1 MVANSNNSM
10 NNSGVANISPN
21 VISVEQNSE
30 SSSLTDDV
38 YDTNNNNTNA
48 NWKTNMFK
56 DAEKMGSTFHTSKK
70 IVRPREMEEQEQ
82 EVRRG
87 VVGRELQNQGS
98 RESDESSLSQR
109 QRWKSQPP
117 LHVQRQRSQS
127 TPRPRSERSS
137 HPSGTLSV
145 VAANTLVVVPSPE
158 RKDVFF
164 CGRANDV
171 IRTGGESV
179 PATEVERV
187 IKTHGDVR
195 ECAVFALPDEK
206 FGEAVCPAVVL
217 EGHRR
222 ASLLGIV
229 IRRRTDDG

>member
-1 MVANSNNSM
+1 
-10 NNSGVANISPN
+10 
-21 VISVEQNSE
+21 
-30 SSSLTDDV
+30 
-38 YDTNNNNTNA
+38 
-48 NWKTNMFK
+48 
-56 DAEKMGSTFHTSKK
+56 
-70 IVRPREMEEQEQ
+70 
-82 EVRRG
+82 
-87 VVGRELQNQGS
+87 
-98 RESDESSLSQR
+98 
-109 QRWKSQPP
+109 
-117 LHVQRQRSQS
+117 
-127 TPRPRSERSS
+127 
-137 HPSGTLSV
+137 V

-158 RKDVFF
+158 RKDIFF

-187 IKTHGDVR
+187 IKTHADVT